1 MLNVKK
7 TKYSVENKIP
17 ENIGVLYQGK
27 HYIDKNYLKQIY
39 FACIYTYLN
48 HANMLWVSVHK
59 TKLKK
64 VQNKQKHALRTILN
78 QFKTLPSEPLFLSL
92 NVLNVYQI
100 TIFQSV

>member
-1 MLNVKK
+1 
-7 TKYSVENKIP
+7 
-17 ENIGVLYQGK
+17 
-27 HYIDKNYLKQIY
+27 
-39 FACIYTYLN
+39 
-48 HANMLWVSVHK
+48 MLWVSVHK

-78 QFKTLPSEPLFLSL
+78 PFKTLPSEPLFLSL